1 VALTGKVKLD
11 AGYIT
16 AQGAGSLATQGD
28 VISARLDLAALGSQ
42 LIGNNGAAVLAAV
55 SAGIVS
61 NNGSGI
67 ISDNGA
73 GRRLLEDAQADGVLP
88 VAGMAVQAINPATN
102 QPVLMVDAR
111 GHVGKWV
118 LSDAQG
124 NYKLYVPRTLQGNVL
139 IQAQPPAKLADARL
153 RLSRLVKAGEQL
165 DVAVDEATTLAV
177 EFCRDTLRARLETL
191 MTQAPGT
198 DIRDSHL
205 SAAELAALNAL
216 HQQLADAFA
225 AAGTKDFTPHQRSAL
240 AYLIAN
246 ELLGGLTLDEV
257 RIDRTVGDYTG
268 PDEPALMAME
278 AVLRTIQAG
287 ASAKLRE
294 DPSFFDQQPFLTR
307 FNAWAATVGRKPFA
321 VKTPADVGAFI
332 GEAYIAGNDTVELYG
347 EGGSPWA
354 STRGVL
360 ELMGIRQARE
370 NMERLRAGVNGMSR
384 AVTYSFAEHLDD
396 VAALV
401 RGMARPDARA
411 ELDAIDTEGR

>member
-124 NYKLYVPRTLQGNVL
+124 NYKLYVPR
-139 IQAQPPAKLADARL
+139 A
-153 RLSRLVKAGEQL
+153 
-165 DVAVDEATTLAV
+165 
-177 EFCRDTLRARLETL
+177 
-191 MTQAPGT
+191 
-198 DIRDSHL
+198 
-205 SAAELAALNAL
+205 
-216 HQQLADAFA
+216 
-225 AAGTKDFTPHQRSAL
+225 
-240 AYLIAN
+240 
-246 ELLGGLTLDEV
+246 
-257 RIDRTVGDYTG
+257 
-268 PDEPALMAME
+268 
-278 AVLRTIQAG
+278 
-287 ASAKLRE
+287 
-294 DPSFFDQQPFLTR
+294 
-307 FNAWAATVGRKPFA
+307 
-321 VKTPADVGAFI
+321 
-332 GEAYIAGNDTVELYG
+332 
-347 EGGSPWA
+347 
-354 STRGVL
+354 
-360 ELMGIRQARE
+360 
-370 NMERLRAGVNGMSR
+370 
-384 AVTYSFAEHLDD
+384 
-396 VAALV
+396 
-401 RGMARPDARA
+401 
-411 ELDAIDTEGR
+411 